1 MGETPGIDV
10 DMATGMEAGVITGA
24 LGDWDGGGVAAMPEG
39 TNCTSSSAKGERGLS
54 GATEFA
60 GTNVAAGAPG
70 AGADFTG
77 PAVGAAGAGADA
89 DANNGEDED
98 ARNG

>member
-1 MGETPGIDV
+1 
-10 DMATGMEAGVITGA
+10 MATGMEAGVIAGP
-24 LGDWDGGGVAAMPEG
+24 LGGWGGGGVAAMPDG

-60 GTNVAAGAPG
+60 GTNVAAGG
-70 AGADFTG
+70 ETAGVDFTG

-89 DANNGEDED
+89 DVNNGEDED
-98 ARNG
+98 VRNGCDCCG